1 MQLEGDTTTVPA
13 DNLGISERKLQ
24 ILGLAKNPR
33 NRLRYLYS
41 NTRLGIQ
48 TVFDQRQLVEEEPKD
63 RKRDDK

>member
-1 MQLEGDTTTVPA
+1 MQLEGDTTTLRA
-13 DNLGISERKLQ
+13 AHTGISECKLQ
-24 ILGLAKNPR
+24 ILGITKNPR